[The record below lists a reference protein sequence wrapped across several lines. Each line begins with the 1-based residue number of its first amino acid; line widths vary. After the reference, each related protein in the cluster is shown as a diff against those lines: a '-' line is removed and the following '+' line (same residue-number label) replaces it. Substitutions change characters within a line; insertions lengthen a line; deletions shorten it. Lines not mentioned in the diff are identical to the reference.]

1 MIEALLKGF
10 AISLLL
16 IFSVGPVIFT
26 IIKQSINNGR
36 AGGLSFVTGV
46 WLSDLVWV
54 VLSNVF
60 SEVVSQLMDFKKPI
74 AIIGSGFLMALGIF
88 YLFFKKIHIKEDE
101 NKIVITAGTHA
112 KLVLQGFLINTLNP
126 AIMFFWLTTAT
137 ALAATHT
144 TKQRIVIFATCLILN
159 SASDIAKVILAGR
172 LRAKLNEKNISLINK
187 ISGLILLIFGI
198 VLIVGVLY
206 STATTKH

>member
-36 AGGLSFVTGV
+36 AGGLSFVAGV
-46 WLSDLVWV
+46 WLSDLFLV
-54 VLSNVF
+54 VISNVF
-60 SEVVSQLMDFKKPI
+60 TELVSQLMDFKKEIGFTGSALLI
-74 AIIGSGFLMALGIF
+74 AMGIY

-101 NKIVITAGTHA
+101 NKIVITGRTHA
-112 KLVLQGFLINTLNP
+112 KLILSGFLINTLNP
-126 AIMFFWLTTAT
+126 ALLLFWLTTAT
-137 ALAATHT
+137 ALTATHT
-144 TKQRIVIFATCLILN
+144 INQRIIIFATCLIIN
-159 SASDIAKVILAGR
+159 SASDIFKVVLAGK
-172 LRAKLNEKNISLINK
+172 LRSKLNEKNISLINK

-198 VLIVGVLY
+198 VIIAGVFY
-206 STATTKH
+206 STAKH